1 MQLDLDDEEAEIL
14 HFILDTTLQDW
25 EATKEGQLGVV
36 ADDPTLTLEQAM
48 GVTLTIG
55 KMNEHAKRI
64 KAKLEQG
71 T

>member
-1 MQLDLDDEEAEIL
+1 VQLNLDEEESEVL

-25 EATKEGQLGVV
+25 EAQKDGQLGLI

-48 GVTLTIG
+48 GVSLTISE
-55 KMNEHAKRI
+55 MNTHAKRI